1 MDTHSLFSAPIR
13 RDHLVPS
20 VLLKIGFEKVFT
32 DNMTSSAVLTE
43 SSPSLRK
50 RKDDLKIY

>member
-13 RDHLVPS
+13 WDHLVPS
-20 VLLKIGFEKVFT
+20 VLLKICFEKVFT

-43 SSPSLRK
+43 SLPSLRK